1 MHTRIKIWINSSIAH
16 QRHSD
21 FNKINTK
28 RGDINVKN
36 VNLVQVVSEYY
47 DKIQL
52 NTAED
57 IFQTSR
63 TFTKYFTLSMLIC
76 LLAFLVFIIKI
87 YTRSKKFKFLFK
99 KTQNENKK
107 SLVNL

>member
-21 FNKINTK
+21 FSKINTK
-28 RGDINVKN
+28 REDINVKN

-63 TFTKYFTLSMLIC
+63 AFTKYFTLLMMIC

-87 YTRSKKFKFLFK
+87 YTRLKKFKFK
-99 KTQNENKK
+99 KTQTENKK